1 MKSVAAQTTNERLR
15 ADLKEQLASLD
26 RVETVNVQVVDFQ
39 RAVEAA
45 NTGRF
50 QEALSMIDALMPKI
64 TEPEMLAAAKDFRAK
79 VTEYIA
85 KTKPRKKK

>member
-1 MKSVAAQTTNERLR
+1 VATQTTNEQLR
-15 ADLKEQLASLD
+15 KELTEQVTTLD
-26 RVETVNVQVVDFQ
+26 RVETAGVQITDFQ

-45 NTGRF
+45 NTGKF
-50 QEALSMIDALMPKI
+50 HEALTMIDALMPKI

-85 KTKPRKKK
+85 KTTPKKRKK